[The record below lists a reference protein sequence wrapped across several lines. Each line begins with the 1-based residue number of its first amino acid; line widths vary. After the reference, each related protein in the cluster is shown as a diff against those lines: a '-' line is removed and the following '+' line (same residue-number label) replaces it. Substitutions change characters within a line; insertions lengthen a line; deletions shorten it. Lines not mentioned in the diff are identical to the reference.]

1 MRFSISELL
10 SAGSHKWEK
19 EEVDAV
25 TLHNLEDLC
34 NKINALEYMPPMYAT
49 SCLRSLADQK
59 RINPKAMGSA
69 HLYGMAVD
77 ISDPDGALARWLQGA
92 LGNMLMTQNG
102 LWAEHPDYTKG
113 WCHLTTCRPKS
124 GNRFFIP

>member
-1 MRFSISELL
+1 MKFTVKELL
-10 SAGSHKWEK
+10 SAGSHKWKK
-19 EEVDAV
+19 EEVDDV
-25 TLHNLEDLC
+25 TLKNLEDLC
-34 NKINALEYMPPMYAT
+34 NKINALEYAPPMYAT

-77 ISDPDGALARWLQGA
+77 ISDPDGALATWLQGA
-92 LGNMLMTQNG
+92 LGGTLMIHNG

-113 WCHLTTCRPKS
+113 WVHLQTRRPKS